1 MMDAILVL
9 NAGSSSLKFQ
19 VFALESGALA
29 MQLRGQVEGISSAPR
44 FSVKSS
50 SGAQLCVRDLSEE
63 EGRDH
68 AACLVFL
75 ANWLR
80 RESSNRVQLTAVG
93 HRVSHGGPDFA
104 TPVRVDGGVLERLE
118 NYTPLAPLHQ
128 PYNLAPIRRMLEVSP
143 ETPQVACFDTSFH
156 TTQPQ
161 VAKLFGLPKRFYDE
175 GVLRYGFHGLSYEF
189 IARRLPEVAPEIA
202 MGRVVVAHLGSGASM
217 CAFSGLKSVATTF
230 GFTALEGLPM
240 GTRCGAL
247 DPGVVIYL
255 ARERGMSMSEIETM
269 LYKQSGL
276 LGISNVSNDVRAL
289 LGSAEPDASLALDY
303 FVYRVSRELG
313 SLAAALGG
321 LDGLVFTA
329 GIGENSPE
337 LRARILRRAAW
348 LGVDFDADANATGAA
363 VISGRQSRVTV
374 CVIPTNEELM
384 IAEHTLRLI
393 Q

>member
-1 MMDAILVL
+1 MTDAVLVL

-19 VFALESGALA
+19 VFDLKGRALA
-29 MQLRGQVEGISSAPR
+29 VQLRGQIEGIPRSPR
-44 FSVKSS
+44 FVVKDA
-50 SGAQLCVRDLSEE
+50 SGAPLVSRELSEA

-75 ANWLR
+75 ASWLR
-80 RESSNRVQLTAVG
+80 REDSTGFRLAAVG
-93 HRVSHGGPDFA
+93 HRVSHGGLDY
-104 TPVRVDGGVLERLE
+104 TKPVLANAAVVERLE
-118 NYTPLAPLHQ
+118 RYTPLAPLHQ
-128 PYNLAPIRRMLEVSP
+128 PFNLAPIRRLLEVAP
-143 ETPQVACFDTSFH
+143 EVPQVACFDTSFH
-156 TTQPQ
+156 TTQPV

-189 IARRLPEVAPEIA
+189 ITRRLPEVVPEFA
-202 MGRVVVAHLGSGASM
+202 RGRVVVAHLGSGASM
-217 CAFSGLKSVATTF
+217 CALSDLKSVATTF

-240 GTRCGAL
+240 GTRCGSL

-255 ARERGMSMSEIETM
+255 ASERGMSLGDIETM
-269 LYKQSGL
+269 LYKKSGL

-289 LGSAEPDASLALDY
+289 LASDEPDARLAIDY

-321 LDGLVFTA
+321 LDAIVFTA

-337 LRARILRRAAW
+337 LRARILRQAGW
-348 LGVDFDADANATGAA
+348 LGVSFDERANASGASI
-363 VISGRQSRVTV
+363 ISSRESRVVV

-384 IAEHTLRLI
+384 IAEHTLGLI
-393 Q
+393 H

>member
-1 MMDAILVL
+1 MDAILVL

-19 VFALESGALA
+19 VFALDGGALS
-29 MQLRGQVEGISSAPR
+29 MQLRGQVEGIPRAPR
-44 FSVKSS
+44 FSVKSA
-50 SGAQLCVRDLSEE
+50 SGAQVAARELSEG

-80 RESSNRVQLTAVG
+80 RESASGVRLVAVG
-93 HRVSHGGPDFA
+93 HRVSHGGPDY
-104 TPVRVDGGVLERLE
+104 TKPVRVDAAVLGQLE
-118 NYTPLAPLHQ
+118 KYTPLAPLHQ

-143 ETPQVACFDTSFH
+143 ELPQVACFDTSFH
-156 TTQPQ
+156 TTQPE

-189 IARRLPEVAPEIA
+189 IARRLPEVAPA
-202 MGRVVVAHLGSGASM
+202 VAAGRVVVAHLGSGASM
-217 CAFSGLKSVATTF
+217 CALSGLKSVATTF

-255 ARERGMSMSEIETM
+255 ARERGMPISEIETM

-276 LGISNVSNDVRAL
+276 LGISNVSNDVRVL
-289 LGSAEPDASLALDY
+289 LESTEPGASLALEY

-321 LDGLVFTA
+321 LEGLVFTA

-348 LGVDFDADANATGAA
+348 LGVEVDADANAAGAA
-363 VISGRQSRVTV
+363 VISNRRSRVTV

-384 IAEHTLRLI
+384 IAEHTLGLI